1 MPQQLWGMQAATA
14 AKAAEEAAAAAPTA
28 KAATVA
34 VAATAPATNQYKNA
48 TVRYDH
54 NH

>member
-1 MPQQLWGMQAATA
+1 MPQQLWGMQAAEAA
-14 AKAAEEAAAAAPTA
+14 AKAAATA
-28 KAATVA
+28 EAATVA